1 MSEQEPG
8 LSLRAALRT
17 ATPRPFPRAWIS
29 ESLLVAG
36 GSEAL
41 FRRVVA
47 SGLDSLTVSEK
58 RGHLPTVTGAVA
70 EAVAARIMDAAGFS
84 VFAQQT
90 ELGARGAD
98 LIYLTPEDNVLVLE
112 VKGTLRAGT
121 IPRLGRSRFKQTSA
135 AWLDAANAPMLE
147 WGLEAADVYGAVMV
161 VDVAAACASV
171 AATADYSVYVP
182 VDDLGAL
189 DDLRGFVGA

>member
-1 MSEQEPG
+1 
-8 LSLRAALRT
+8 
-17 ATPRPFPRAWIS
+17 
-29 ESLLVAG
+29 
-36 GSEAL
+36 
-41 FRRVVA
+41 
-47 SGLDSLTVSEK
+47 
-58 RGHLPTVTGAVA
+58 
-70 EAVAARIMDAAGFS
+70 MDAAGFS

-189 DDLRGFVGA
+189 DCQGSPEFPRPAHGNSPPWRVAESGAGGRGLTGCRVR